1 QSCTS
6 NCGNGSST
14 GRSTRAAVAPRAR
27 AWAMKSWPSTRLPG
41 SATNRPPAW
50 TVRASMLTL
59 SKLASLP
66 WRLALSG
73 LVRSERRIASS
84 MMVLPVLQGAFGLFD
99 IAERV
104 THPMDLLIG
113 FMPLASQQ
121 DHIPRLGAG
130 DGLIDGL
137 GTVGYDYGLLGSFNT
152 GKDFI

>member
-1 QSCTS
+1 
-6 NCGNGSST
+6 
-14 GRSTRAAVAPRAR
+14 
-27 AWAMKSWPSTRLPG
+27 
-41 SATNRPPAW
+41 PAW

-66 WRLALSG
+66 SRLALSG

-113 FMPLASQQ
+113 FMPLAGQQ

-137 GTVGYDYGLLGSFNT
+137 GTVGYDYGLPWSFNT
-152 GKDFI
+152 GKDFIDNGGGHLGTGIVIGHH